1 VLHHALGALTL
12 FAVVAG
18 VALLYALLAIP
29 LSLVARLVRALAF
42 PLFALALV
50 CYALPRLI
58 DRLGSLF

>member
-1 VLHHALGALTL
+1 MIHNTIGALTL
-12 FAVVAG
+12 FAIVAG

-29 LSLVARLVRALAF
+29 LSLVARMVRALAF